1 MKDLKWRTP
10 AGLENAPLLLTSGY
24 ARLCI
29 RFNLSPHARP
39 FTLPWTGYLPDASS
53 APFSGA
59 PGPSEMLIDF
69 QEVKRVV
76 SPLIDAWDHCT
87 YVNRDDEAL
96 RSALATLGV
105 KHYLLDGRST
115 TEALAK
121 YVARFLCTH
130 GFDMLH
136 EHGVTA
142 IQVRV
147 QETETCYAT
156 TRATVSDHA
165 NAPAPNLEEALV
177 EPEAVAG

>member
-1 MKDLKWRTP
+1 MTVAKRFRWE
-10 AGLENAPLLLTSGY
+10 AAH
-24 ARLCI
+24 RLADHPSLC
-29 RFNLSPHARP
+29 RNLHGHSY
-39 FTLPWTGYLPDASS
+39 TCWIELDGT
-53 APFSGA
+53 

-69 QEVKRVV
+69 QEVKRVL

-87 YVNRDDEAL
+87 YVNRNDEAL
-96 RSALATLGV
+96 HSALATLGV

-121 YVARFLCTH
+121 YVARYLCTH
-130 GFDMLH
+130 GFDMLN

-156 TRATVSDHA
+156 TRATVSDYA
-165 NAPAPNLEEALV
+165 TTPAPNLGDALV